1 MSDWSADVCS
11 SDLMFFAG
19 FMRVR
24 QREHHVADLEP
35 VRKLAFDIGVC
46 AGPERIG
53 FRHRQRLL
61 RLRLALQPILQ
72 MRRRTDGRW
81 RSEESRVGTECV
93 STCRLRGSTSHSKK
107 KTKKNT

>member
-1 MSDWSADVCS
+1 MHLRERNVERHAV
-11 SDLMFFAG
+11 MFFAG

-35 VRKLAFDIGVC
+35 VRKLAFDIGVR

-61 RLRLALQPILQ
+61 RLRLALP
-72 MRRRTDGRW
+72 
-81 RSEESRVGTECV
+81 RSEERRVGNECV
-93 STCRLRGSTSHSKK
+93 STVRSRWSPYHYKK
-107 KTKKNT
+107 KQKKNPTRQ